1 MESYIENN
9 LLKINILDIYLINL
23 NHIITFFKLLV
34 QPTVESSI
42 YFDKNELNIIYNYIL
57 SSVET
62 PKYIKSISKG
72 FNLINFCIQ
81 NDIEKNIIY
90 LKNKLELDC
99 LKIIAKIVKIK
110 IELLELDDIIYFTD
124 FDLYQKGINNIL
136 YDYITDE
143 KYKNSIDVDINHKYI
158 PKFKNQYKIHKTFQS
173 GNVEYIY
180 DFKKHNVQLIKCVI
194 INNH

>member
-1 MESYIENN
+1 MEIYIENN

-34 QPTVESSI
+34 QPNVESSI

-99 LKIIAKIVKIK
+99 LKIIAKIVKIN

-124 FDLYQKGINNIL
+124 LDLYQKGINNIL

-143 KYKNSIDVDINHKYI
+143 KYKNSIDIDINHKYI
-158 PKFKNQYKIHKTFQS
+158 SKFKDQYKIHKTFQS